1 MATFRKIHTTF
12 WTDPF
17 VENLTHEQKLFY
29 VYLISNT
36 KTKQCG
42 IYEISKKYISYETG
56 FSINEVSELLNH
68 FIKTEKIYYNETT
81 NEIAI
86 LNWWKYN
93 WSTSPKVLACIRKE
107 LNEVKDKVLI
117 GLLYSMDRVS
127 ILNQCSTDTPLIEYQ
142 YNMDTHTQ
150 EEKEEE
156 QQEAEE
162 ELKEEVQAEE
172 DKYMVMDKDLEI
184 EIDKAVEYLEKSNGK
199 FLYSS
204 SHDPSAFDDLLN
216 K

>member
-12 WTDPF
+12 WTDPY

-56 FSINEVSELLNH
+56 FSMNEVSELLNH

-107 LNEVKDKVLI
+107 LSEVKDKVLI

-127 ILNQCSTDTPLIEYQ
+127 ILNGCSTDTPLIEYG
-142 YNMDTHTQ
+142 YCMDTHAQ
-150 EEKEEE
+150 EEKEEAKE
-156 QQEAEE
+156 EAKEEVEAQVKAEE
-162 ELKEEVQAEE
+162 ETQEEQQVEAQQEVSKKTFAELFNE
-172 DKYMVMDKDLEI
+172 NPNSI
-184 EIDKAVEYLEKSNGK
+184 SAVDYISNK
-199 FLYSS
+199 I
-204 SHDPSAFDDLLN
+204 